1 MGGLGQAMP
10 HPREYETGS
19 GSELFAIPKRRNNTD
34 RAVGIEPFWQ
44 ACPKLR
50 QERIGQFIE
59 NLLTFSPSPSL
70 PRATTEL
77 IPVSILHAC
86 S

>member
-10 HPREYETGS
+10 HPRAYETGS
-19 GSELFAIPKRRNNTD
+19 GSELVATPKRGNNAD

-50 QERIGQFIE
+50 QERISQ
-59 NLLTFSPSPSL
+59 
-70 PRATTEL
+70 
-77 IPVSILHAC
+77 
-86 S
+86 